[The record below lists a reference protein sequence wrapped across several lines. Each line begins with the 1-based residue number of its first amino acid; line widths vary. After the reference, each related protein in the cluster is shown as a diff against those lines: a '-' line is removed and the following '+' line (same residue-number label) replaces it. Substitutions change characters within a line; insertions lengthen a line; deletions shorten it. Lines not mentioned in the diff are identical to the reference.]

1 MNDAPSK
8 AAQGQ
13 FTPARHLVVTRKAEN
28 GILSI
33 DTSANLEGRFVT
45 ETLLEAVESF
55 ARHRYAIIPNLVSAH
70 SVEETRDYLRAV
82 VKSVC
87 LQNGREPGRE
97 LLNLVSECPDP
108 LDMLDVTWAR
118 DKELARWLR
127 REVILAAA
135 PGCSK
140 AIAESKEARRRQAE
154 VGCAADWSARYCMLS
169 ISFPNGELV
178 KDGLTPWH
186 QDTDEP
192 NMTLTWVPLSD
203 VDARS
208 GCLIGMSNPT
218 KAKLPSIPCTEPGIA
233 LLTTSEDALR
243 PDLIQALPCAAGD
256 AVFMDAMTPH
266 ATAANLGPR
275 TRWAIIA
282 WGAFVSG

>member
-1 MNDAPSK
+1 MT
-8 AAQGQ
+8 Q
-13 FTPARHLVVTRKAEN
+13 
-28 GILSI
+28 
-33 DTSANLEGRFVT
+33 
-45 ETLLEAVESF
+45 TLLKVVDSF
-55 ARHRYAIIPNLVSAH
+55 ARHRYAIIPSLVSPR
-70 SVEETRDYLRAV
+70 SLEETRDHLRAV
-82 VKSVC
+82 VKGVC
-87 LQNGREPGRE
+87 LQNGRIPGRE
-97 LLNLVSECPDP
+97 QLNLVSECTDP
-108 LDMLDVTWAR
+108 MDMLDLIWER
-118 DKELARWLR
+118 DKDLARWLR
-127 REVILAAA
+127 REVILAAT

-140 AIAESKEARRRQAE
+140 AIAVSKEARRRQAE
-154 VGCAADWSARYCMLS
+154 VGGAADWSARYCMLS

-208 GCLIGMSNPT
+208 GCLIGMSNPA
-218 KAKLPSIPCTEPGIA
+218 KAKLPTTPCTEPGIA
-233 LLTTSEDALR
+233 MLITPDSALR

-266 ATAANLGPR
+266 ATAANQGPR

-282 WGAFVSG
+282 WGAFTGPG